1 MNKKLQPVRGTHD
14 HLHDEMQIYNYIISL
29 AEKVCNRYGFLAF
42 STPIF
47 EFSEVFK
54 KTLGDS
60 SDIVSKEMYTFKDKG
75 DEEITLRP
83 EGTAGII
90 RAILSNGLTH
100 EMPFKAFYNG
110 PMFRYERPQKGRLRQ
125 FHQIGIELI
134 GVKNEIADTEVISC
148 ANRLLSELK
157 IDNKISLQI
166 NCLGNIEDRKKY
178 IKDLLNYLESY
189 KNRLSEDSLKRFKQ
203 NPLRILDSKN
213 KEDID
218 ILANAPIILEYLNSE
233 SKNNFEN
240 VLKNLKSLNIS
251 YTINPKLVRGLDY
264 YNNITFEFVTEELG
278 AQGAVIA
285 GGRYDGLMKQMG
297 GPDLPGIGWAA
308 GLERISLL
316 TEVKKINNKS
326 ITIISMD
333 DKSEKLCLKI
343 GEQLRKEKI
352 KTNIAYAGNLK
363 KKLQNANK
371 LFSDFALIIGENELK
386 NNTAI
391 IKDLNK
397 GKQISITIKNI
408 TNHLKK
414 LLK

>member
-14 HLHDEMQIYNYIISL
+14 HLQDQMQLYDHIVSIS
-29 AEKVCNRYGFLAF
+29 KNVCMRYGFNPF

-47 EFSEVFK
+47 EFSEIFK

-60 SDIVSKEMYTFKDKG
+60 SDIVTKEMYTFKDKG
-75 DEEITLRP
+75 NEEITLRP

-90 RAILSNGLTH
+90 RAIISNGLTH
-100 EMPFKAFYNG
+100 EMPFKVFYNG

-125 FHQIGIELI
+125 FHQIGIELV
-134 GVKNEIADTEVISC
+134 GVQNEIADIEVISC
-148 ANRLLSELK
+148 GNRLLKELK

-166 NCLGNIEDRKKY
+166 NSLGKIEDRIKY
-178 IKDLLNYLESY
+178 IKDLLKYLKAY
-189 KNRLSEDSLKRFKQ
+189 KNKLSADSLKRFEK

-213 KEDID
+213 EEDIN
-218 ILANAPIILEYLNSE
+218 IISNAPIIFEYLNHE
-233 SKNNFEN
+233 SKTQFQN
-240 VLKNLKSLNIS
+240 VLKNLKALNIT
-251 YTINPKLVRGLDY
+251 YTINHKLVRGLDY
-264 YNNITFEFVTEELG
+264 YNNTTFEFVSDELG

-316 TEVKKINNKS
+316 TKINKTKTKS
-326 ITIISMD
+326 ITIIPLG
-333 DKSEKLCLKI
+333 DKSQEFCIKI
-343 GEQLRKEKI
+343 GEQLRQEKI
-352 KTNIAYAGNLK
+352 KTNITYSGNLK
-363 KKLQNANK
+363 KRLQNANK
-371 LFSDFALIIGENELK
+371 LLSDFVLIVGEEEIEK
-386 NNTAI
+386 NIAI

-397 GKQISITIKNI
+397 GEQTAIKIENVI
-408 TNHLKK
+408 DYLKK